1 MINEKMLEFISL
13 NIFLT
18 KYKNIS
24 KELPDYSKLFNQKYD
39 INAIVQRLTTLEK
52 EFLQPYVIDNAEKSE

>member
-52 EFLQPYVIDNAEKSE
+52 EFLQPYVIDDAEKSE

>member
-52 EFLQPYVIDNAEKSE
+52 EFLQPYVIDNTEKSE

>member
-39 INAIVQRLTTLEK
+39 INAIVRRLTTLEK